1 MGGEMRAAL
10 LSLLLLAPTAAL
22 AAPPKNVLRLVD
34 QLREGESYK
43 TRADAAL
50 QLGRSDDIRAREPLQ
65 RALADE
71 HYAVR
76 TAALRALVHLRDVRA
91 IPSMLDLLGDDEAFV
106 RVEARKSLARF
117 PLDDARPYLITAL
130 ARHADERVRLGCAER
145 LAEAP
150 TREGL
155 SALLE
160 ATGEPGEVGRFAAS
174 VIASQPEA
182 EAVGLLLEGLEHL
195 DYRVQIASI
204 RTLAEI
210 GAAEATEP
218 LITMLDSRVPE
229 VTIAAADALRS
240 FREHIDEKKYF
251 VAARRSNNRFFRA
264 RALKVL
270 GVLGGDEA
278 ATLLLTAMNDQDVLV
293 RGAAIHGLSL
303 IGDVRAIPKLLEM
316 KKLEENA
323 RIITLVRSTLGY
335 LERVRDGTEK
345 PRTTRGPADE

>member
-1 MGGEMRAAL
+1 MRFALTIL
-10 LSLLLLAPTAAL
+10 LSVLPVAAT
-22 AAPPKNVLRLVD
+22 AAPPKDVLELVER
-34 QLREGESYK
+34 LREGESYK
-43 TRADAAL
+43 TRAEAAL

-65 RALADE
+65 RALGDE

-76 TAALRALVHLRDVRA
+76 TAALRALVHLGDVRA
-91 IPSMLDLLGDDEAFV
+91 IPSMLDLYGDDELFV
-106 RVEARKSLARF
+106 RLEARKTLARF
-117 PLDDARPYLITAL
+117 PIDDARPYLIASL
-130 ARHADERVRLGCAER
+130 NRHPDERVRLGCAER

-150 TREGL
+150 TREAL
-155 SALLE
+155 TALLE
-160 ATGEPGEVGRFAAS
+160 ATGEPGELGRFASS
-174 VIASQPEA
+174 VIASQPEP
-182 EAVGLLLEGLEHL
+182 EAVGLLLEGLEDL
-195 DYRVQIASI
+195 DYRVQVAAI

-210 GAAEATEP
+210 GAEDATEP
-218 LITMLDSRVPE
+218 LITKLDSRVPE
-229 VTIAAADALRS
+229 VTLAAAHALRS
-240 FREHIDEKKYF
+240 FRDHIDHKKYF
-251 VAARRSNNRFFRA
+251 VAARRSKNRFARA
-264 RALKVL
+264 QALKVL

-345 PRTTRGPADE
+345 PRATPPPSDE